1 MTVNASPACVEH
13 LSKLLERAS
22 HGDNRAF
29 ADLHALTKS
38 KMRKTVLSLNLSAS
52 ECEDVLQEG
61 YVKIWRN
68 AASFDPSRASS
79 ITWMSA
85 IMRNTAIDA
94 LRSRRLPTSELDE
107 ALTIPCPLDPSEW
120 NDLDY
125 HLARPIAL
133 AALKALPDDRRLLV
147 ELAYIAGESRI
158 ALSQRFGVPVG
169 TIKTWLRRALKSLR
183 RECLAATQAIDAVP
197 A

>member
-1 MTVNASPACVEH
+1 MTVNASHAGVDH

-29 ADLHALTKS
+29 ADLHARTKS
-38 KMRKTVLSLNLSAS
+38 KMRKTVLSLNLSAN

-94 LRSRRLPTSELDE
+94 LRSRKLPTSELDE

-120 NDLDY
+120 NDLDF

-158 ALSQRFGVPVG
+158 ALSRRFGVPVG
-169 TIKTWLRRALKSLR
+169 TIKTWLRRALESVR
-183 RECLAATQAIDAVP
+183 RECLAATQAIDAFP